1 MNIQFSDLVINFDG
15 IEDEELVKNWEW
27 LVPME
32 YKPILVSA
40 FGDIFF
46 IDDNE
51 KVHWLSTSE
60 GIMEQVA
67 SSEETFHK
75 LLENEEKLEEWFLP
89 HFVHQLRENGELLSN
104 EEVYGFNHLP
114 GLDGPFELSN
124 ISKVDVLE
132 YVQSAGELL
141 KH

>member
-15 IEDEELVKNWEW
+15 IEDEELIKNWEW
-27 LVPME
+27 LVPE
-32 YKPILVSA
+32 EFKPILVSS

-46 IDDNE
+46 IDDSD

-60 GIMEQVA
+60 GILEQVA
-67 SSEETFHK
+67 SSEEVFQK
-75 LLENEEKLEEWFLP
+75 LLENEDKLEEWFLP
-89 HFVHQLRENGELLSN
+89 HFVHQLKESGETLAN

-114 GLDGPFELSN
+114 GLDGPFEIDN

-132 YVQSAGELL
+132 YIQSAGELL

>member
-1 MNIQFSDLVINFDG
+1 MNIKFSDLIINFDG
-15 IEDEELVKNWEW
+15 IEDEELTKNWEW
-27 LVPME
+27 LVPE
-32 YKPILVSA
+32 DYKPILVSA

-46 IDDNE
+46 IDPSE
-51 KVHWLSTSE
+51 KVFWLSTSE
-60 GIMEQVA
+60 GILEQV
-67 SSEETFHK
+67 STTEEVFHK

-89 HFVHQLRENGELLSN
+89 HFIHQLKEAGEILEK

-114 GLDGPFELSN
+114 GLEGPFELNN

-132 YVQSAGELL
+132 YIQSAGELL